1 MNSLISLIFIPR
13 GKRKA
18 QILKTKGSLKKK
30 PRLGYIVEE
39 NQAFWVLFSGFD
51 LVVSRNGLA
60 QVMAHRKA
68 KLLSFLLFLDLL
80 FH

>member
-39 NQAFWVLFSGFD
+39 NQASESYSLALIWLSVGMD
-51 LVVSRNGLA
+51 LP
-60 QVMAHRKA
+60 K
-68 KLLSFLLFLDLL
+68 
-80 FH
+80 

>member
-30 PRLGYIVEE
+30 PRLGYILEE
-39 NQAFWVLFSGFD
+39 NQAL
-51 LVVSRNGLA
+51 
-60 QVMAHRKA
+60 
-68 KLLSFLLFLDLL
+68 
-80 FH
+80 